1 MELGTGSQHLTTH
14 HNHPEGWFKPESLIY
29 SIWNRTW
36 KLAFIPHSQ
45 VMLMLLII
53 GPCSNKYV
61 VSVGVYFILSLIP
74 WESWDREQS

>member
-45 VMLMLLII
+45 VMLMLLIMFEQVC
-53 GPCSNKYV
+53 G
-61 VSVGVYFILSLIP
+61 LSWSLFYP
-74 WESWDREQS
+74 